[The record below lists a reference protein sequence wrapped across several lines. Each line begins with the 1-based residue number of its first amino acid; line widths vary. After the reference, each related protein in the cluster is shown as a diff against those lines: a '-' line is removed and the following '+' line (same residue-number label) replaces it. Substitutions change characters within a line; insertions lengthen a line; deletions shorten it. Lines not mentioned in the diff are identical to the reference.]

1 MKWHEVKEQAAG
13 EKRLLLLWYI
23 YKILGKNIVKFI
35 VFFVTFFALLG
46 AKKIKESSKK
56 YLKIIGQKDSF
67 SNVFKHCLSYSFV
80 LVDRMEIFSDNFSP
94 NKIEFANEE
103 SRAQLFDDLAKEK
116 GMFFICNH
124 IGNIDVM
131 RALMLSNAKNNC
143 KGVCVFLAK
152 EQCKIFNSFIAKI
165 TTEQPILLY
174 PVEDIDI
181 NTSIEIK
188 EKLDN
193 NFVVFMAGDR
203 TSKNSINFEMDFLN
217 HKVDFPLGTFKFAQ
231 MMEVPTY
238 FISALKEKNDKYKL
252 HLKKFYPEEK
262 KKETL
267 EKMKK
272 EFVMFTE
279 KMVELAP
286 FQFYHFYDMFKD

>member
-67 SNVFKHCLSYSFV
+67 FNVYKHCLSYSFA

-203 TSKNSINFEMDFLN
+203 TSKNSINFETDFLN

-252 HLKKFYPEEK
+252 HLKKFYPEET